1 MRFPDLLLLAAPL
14 LPAFLLLSH
23 AIDRA
28 IRSRAG
34 RSLKEDVARFHGGI
48 HGALVEKDLLPF
60 PGVRLVTSFRAWYAA
75 EASFVCFLILSLS
88 CKPGW
93 RNFAS
98 SLFLA
103 LVVGALVLFL
113 CLREQ
118 SQKEMAEVRASLPVA
133 TFMLSLLLDAG
144 IGSHVALQET
154 VAALPPGPL
163 ADELGEL
170 SRSRMLGVPR
180 DDSLERSRRRVP
192 LDDYQVF
199 LNLVQQGEQLGVG
212 LSRALGEHSR
222 NMLEKRRQRAE
233 MLAQKAAVKILF
245 PLVAFIFPAVFLV
258 ILSPVILSLWE
269 MWATS

>member
-1 MRFPDLLLLAAPL
+1 MRFADLLLVAVPL
-14 LPAFLLLSH
+14 LPSFLLLSL
-23 AIDRA
+23 AIDRT
-28 IRSRAG
+28 IRGRAG
-34 RSLKEDVARFHGGI
+34 RSLKEDAARFHGAV
-48 HGALVEKDLLPF
+48 HGALVDRDVLPF
-60 PGVRLVTSFRAWYAA
+60 PGVRLVGSFRAWYAA
-75 EASFVCFLILSLS
+75 EAAFLGVLLLSLS
-88 CKPGW
+88 CGPGW
-93 RNFAS
+93 SRLAP
-98 SLFLA
+98 SLLLA
-103 LVVGALVLFL
+103 LALGVLVLFL

-118 SQKEMAEVRASLPVA
+118 SRKEMAEFRASLPVA
-133 TFMLSLLLDAG
+133 SFMLSLLLDAG

-180 DDSLERSRRRVP
+180 EEALERARRRVP

-222 NMLEKRRQRAE
+222 NMMAKRLQRAE

-269 MWATS
+269 MWAAR